1 MKKNGLLDIAK
12 KTIKIEADAIAAL
25 ADKLDGNFIK
35 AIDLIDSTKGRVI
48 VSGIG
53 KSGNVAKK
61 IASTFSSIGI
71 SAIFFHPTEGI
82 HGDLGLVRSDDLLIA
97 ISKSGETEEI
107 LKVLPVFKRLEV
119 PIIAL
124 TGETDSLLAND
135 ADVILDVSVPQEACP
150 NNLVPTSSTTAAMV
164 MGDALAMALMERR
177 EITIDD
183 FAIYHPGGA
192 IGKSL
197 VKVSQIMHTGE
208 NIPKVGPDTPFSRVV
223 LEMTSKRLGA
233 TTVVDE
239 KETLLG
245 IITDGDLRRAI
256 EKGLALDKL
265 VASDVMTLKPKT
277 ITANKLVVFAL
288 NRMEKYKI
296 TSLAVVN
303 GGNHLLG
310 VIHMHDILNAKI
322 V

>member
-25 ADKLDGNFIK
+25 ADKLDDNFIK
-35 AIDLIDSTKGRVI
+35 AVDLIDSTKGRVI

-135 ADVILDVSVPQEACP
+135 ADAILDVSVPQEACP

-197 VKVSQIMHTGE
+197 VKVSQIMHIGE
-208 NIPKVGPDTPFSRVV
+208 NIPRVRPDTPFSRVV
-223 LEMTSKRLGA
+223 LEMTSKRLGT

-256 EKGLALDKL
+256 ERGSALDKL
-265 VASDVMTLKPKT
+265 VASDVMTVRPKT
-277 ITANKLVVFAL
+277 ITADKLVVFAL

-303 GGNHLLG
+303 GNNHLLG
-310 VIHMHDILNAKI
+310 LIHMHDILNAKI

>member
-25 ADKLDGNFIK
+25 ADKLDDNFIK

-107 LKVLPVFKRLEV
+107 LKVVPVFKRLEV
-119 PIIAL
+119 PIIVL

-208 NIPKVGPDTPFSRVV
+208 NIPRVGPDTPFSRVV
-223 LEMTSKRLGA
+223 LEMTSKRLGT

-239 KETLLG
+239 KDTLLG

-256 EKGLALDKL
+256 EKGLVLDKL

>member
-1 MKKNGLLDIAK
+1 MKKNGLLDIAR
-12 KTIKIEADAIAAL
+12 KTIKIEAESIAAL
-25 ADKLDGNFIK
+25 ADKLDDNFIK
-35 AIDLIDSTKGRVI
+35 AVDLIDSTKGRVI

-82 HGDLGLVRSDDLLIA
+82 HGDLGLVRGDDLLIA

-124 TGETDSLLAND
+124 TAETDSLLAND
-135 ADVILDVSVPQEACP
+135 ADAIIDVSVPQEACP

-177 EITIDD
+177 EITVDD

-208 NIPKVGPDTPFSRVV
+208 NIPRVGPDTPFSRLV
-223 LEMTSKRLGA
+223 LEMTSKRLGT
-233 TTVVDE
+233 TTVIDE
-239 KETLLG
+239 KDTLLG

-265 VASDVMTLKPKT
+265 VASDVMTVKPKT
-277 ITANKLVVFAL
+277 ITADKLVVFAL